1 MLFSETAV
9 RQVRF
14 SSGRLPTLRDNTREE
29 KFSESRMAATN
40 PTLWGIH
47 AGRAGDDL
55 MLWVPEDLRDKL
67 NQAWSTIKNE

>member
-1 MLFSETAV
+1 
-9 RQVRF
+9 
-14 SSGRLPTLRDNTREE
+14 
-29 KFSESRMAATN
+29 MAATN